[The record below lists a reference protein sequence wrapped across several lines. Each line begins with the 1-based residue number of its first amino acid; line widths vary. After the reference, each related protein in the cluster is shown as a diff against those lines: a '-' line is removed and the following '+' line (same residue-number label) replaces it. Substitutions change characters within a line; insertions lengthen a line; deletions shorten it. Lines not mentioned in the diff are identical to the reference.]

1 MVSGRRD
8 NLSDYYELKGVQA
21 IQNETLKLGSKLVS
35 KINAGDKE
43 ISFDGEIQLYNSA
56 AHTKGTFEEI
66 VRVQVKSTG
75 VEEFSERKTTYSLE
89 LEHYK
94 NYLNCGGVLFF
105 VVQVRKSDEK
115 TKIFYKQLLPLELDK
130 I

>member
-1 MVSGRRD
+1 M
-8 NLSDYYELKGVQA
+8 SDYYEFKGVQA
-21 IQNETLKLGSKLVS
+21 IQTETLKLGSKLVS

-66 VRVQVKSTG
+66 VKVQVKGTG
-75 VEEFSERKTTYSLE
+75 VEEFSERKTTFSLE

-94 NYLNCGGVLFF
+94 NYLNCGGFCFLLF
-105 VVQVRKSDEK
+105 K
-115 TKIFYKQLLPLELDK
+115 
-130 I
+130 